1 MSNNVKLQ
9 EDLPMLLVCFK
20 QYIYSS
26 KITLKNYLKCK
37 GIMQSASGLQK
48 KKGTRVS
55 CFTNSANQVD
65 DSHFQIAHICL
76 KLDDYRMRFLTDVFE
91 IKLLTCQIIEDP
103 PTKTVATFHIN

>member
-26 KITLKNYLKCK
+26 KITLKNYLKFK

-48 KKGTRVS
+48 KKREPEFRVLK
-55 CFTNSANQVD
+55 TA
-65 DSHFQIAHICL
+65 QI
-76 KLDDYRMRFLTDVFE
+76 K
-91 IKLLTCQIIEDP
+91 
-103 PTKTVATFHIN
+103 